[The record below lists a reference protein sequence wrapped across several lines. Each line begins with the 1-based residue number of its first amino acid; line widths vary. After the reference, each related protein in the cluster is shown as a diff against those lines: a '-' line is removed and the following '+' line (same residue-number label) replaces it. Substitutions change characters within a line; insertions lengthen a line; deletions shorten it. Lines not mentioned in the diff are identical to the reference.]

1 MRHSAPGSCHFL
13 KGKNKLGP
21 RACSHV
27 LSPPSRLPPQGL
39 VHGLGNSLEA
49 GLATTAGWWCPEQQ
63 LCSGQAQ
70 AQPQTQLVLT
80 RLFIEASLAA
90 PRWGPQSLSDWE
102 TFKRLSLETGK
113 RNSLRSSDVMSHWG
127 GKKHCS
133 GSDQGRA
140 LAGLFET
147 LSRTAPR
154 EKRAC
159 NVIKGG
165 KTFRR
170 TKD

>member
-1 MRHSAPGSCHFL
+1 MRPSAPGSCHFL

-27 LSPPSRLPPQGL
+27 LSPSSYLRPKGLVQGL
-39 VHGLGNSLEA
+39 RNSLEA
-49 GLATTAGWWCPEQQ
+49 RLVTSARWWCPEQQ
-63 LCSGQAQ
+63 LYSSQAQ
-70 AQPQTQLVLT
+70 TQPQNQLVLT

-113 RNSLRSSDVMSHWG
+113 RNSLRSSDVISHWG

-133 GSDQGRA
+133 GSERGRD

-154 EKRAC
+154 EKRAR

-165 KTFRR
+165 KTLRR
-170 TKD
+170 MKG